1 MQLSQVIY
9 ADVLFILNAYIT
21 YILMLATAVIS
32 CFEAGRLRLTLAAL
46 SGGLYSMIILIP
58 GITDGLIAFSR
69 VPAAVLFI
77 FIAFGKVNLRVFVR
91 LFSSFFLINFIFAG
105 LMLALWYFIHPESMY
120 MGGFVVYFDIKPL
133 TLVILTAVCYFAIKI
148 INTLIKFREPKNTI
162 YHITLHINNRE
173 ISVRAYYDTGNT
185 LTDPFTGK
193 QVIIVNSACLS
204 EVFPEGCDM
213 VTLTEIYGMKVRP
226 LPFDSLGGTSLMP
239 CIKASRVQ
247 ITGLTLK
254 ADISSPLIALT
265 DKKIKD
271 GTFAALLP
279 SGIFDNLTSE
289 KGEDYDENLDRI
301 FSIFKR

>member
-21 YILMLATAVIS
+21 YILMLATAIIS
-32 CFEAGRLRLTLAAL
+32 SFEAGRLRLTLTAL
-46 SGGLYSMIILIP
+46 SGGLYSLIILIP
-58 GITDGLIAFSR
+58 GIGDGLITFSR

-77 FIAFGKVNLRVFVR
+77 FIAFGKVKLRVFVR

-133 TLVILTAVCYFAIKI
+133 TLVVLTAVCYFAVKAISSIIKI
-148 INTLIKFREPKNTI
+148 RQPKNTI
-162 YHITLHINNRE
+162 YHMTLHINNSE
-173 ISVRAYYDTGNT
+173 ITMRAYYDTGNT

-193 QVIIVNSACLS
+193 QVIIVSTACLK
-204 EVFPEGCDM
+204 EIFPEGCDI
-213 VTLTEIYGMKVRP
+213 VTLTEGYGIKARP
-226 LPFDSLGGTSLMP
+226 LPFDSLGGTSLMT
-239 CIKASRVQ
+239 CIAAQRVQ
-247 ITGLTLK
+247 IRGLSIS
-254 ADISSPLIALT
+254 ADIYSPLIALT

-289 KGEDYDENLDRI
+289 KGEDYDESFEKL
-301 FSIFKR
+301 FSVFKR